1 MTETNQKQAIFILI
15 LSHSGI
21 FMILLLLLLLLVVV
35 VVVVAVLLAA
45 RRSAVEALRCKSEGR
60 GFDSR

>member
-21 FMILLLLLLLLVVV
+21 FMILLLLLLLVV